1 MQTPRTWACEFDLLP
16 PISTLHHG
24 VNQHEQ
30 TKTACGRMRILFR
43 RCERWVRV
51 SVSLIH
57 YPFCFWWGGF
67 TSRCALPC
75 TCRKSLETFFKLM
88 KLCEMLGAGRYHTST
103 YCPYKGTQ
111 AVPMNAR
118 PLAVQLEI
126 KRQQAEAQ
134 RSKKKGGSGGS

>member
-1 MQTPRTWACEFDLLP
+1 MVRRLHPN
-16 PISTLHHG
+16 ISLMH
-24 VNQHEQ
+24 
-30 TKTACGRMRILFR
+30 C
-43 RCERWVRV
+43 
-51 SVSLIH
+51 
-57 YPFCFWWGGF
+57 PFCFWWGGF

-134 RSKKKGGSGGS
+134 RSKKKGGSGGSCTCQHACVLWSALNAHGGGACWSCIMNERQDNPPHPQAAGR